1 MRATAGEGMKIKT
14 ESKST
19 RVPQVNYHS
28 EMVEEERRAKEPEK
42 ELRVSR
48 RKTRESG
55 VKEVQ
60 TRKLFQKEE
69 VTKCV
74 KCHRQTE

>member
-1 MRATAGEGMKIKT
+1 MLRTEVCSSRERPWPETKIRDPSDGRWSLKPQTRMRATTGEGRKIKT

-42 ELRVSR
+42 ELRV
-48 RKTRESG
+48 E
-55 VKEVQ
+55 
-60 TRKLFQKEE
+60 
-69 VTKCV
+69 
-74 KCHRQTE
+74 